1 MSSLNAVPSPQG
13 LQSFGSDT
21 IALVSPCLLL
31 PPRPLNDAERTAEG
45 VWQSNALKRSSMG
58 QGPHRPVKGQAKS
71 VQRGGGGDD
80 VAYQTIGFDFGGGGC
95 SGRYREPTGAAGF
108 GHTHTHTHTAECTIC
123 TGQVWRPPCRLDCA
137 PHPTQPPMLAE
148 GQGEGGWHPV
158 AIKSRRLTAEQPW
171 CCWTLEVW
179 LSTCCPREFV
189 QGHAICRSFPHYA
202 HLLS

>member
-1 MSSLNAVPSPQG
+1 MTWHTKLLALTSGVADAPDGTESPQG
-13 LQSFGSDT
+13 PR
-21 IALVSPCLLL
+21 AL
-31 PPRPLNDAERTAEG
+31 A
-45 VWQSNALKRSSMG
+45 
-58 QGPHRPVKGQAKS
+58 
-71 VQRGGGGDD
+71 
-80 VAYQTIGFDFGGGGC
+80 
-95 SGRYREPTGAAGF
+95 
-108 GHTHTHTHTAECTIC
+108 THTHTHTAECTIC